1 MSASAIKWTKSD
13 VEALAGNPDYP
24 WKFLPYREV
33 KPTVWYDN
41 HAMGNNMAIIQVS
54 TTFTNVP
61 AGYVPVSPV
70 VVVDGG
76 KSGTPSHALQDTDM
90 IPFIFNDPRFCTV
103 PILTGNT
110 RSSGADGPANAW
122 GCQKAKDPYKGIR
135 MWRMLCDGTD
145 FCSLGDQLTG
155 SNFNPGRMCEGAGKN
170 YYETAASDPPT
181 LFAVHRHLVLWTTAK
196 PYCWFMTGAD
206 AELLRAGCFQRLN
219 EYIAMFR
226 VEYMNRDGTNARPVT
241 MRNFLQMS
249 ISNDDSAIELAD
261 RGKLDKT
268 QISVSASQDNAVDMY
283 RKHFCV
289 ANPSTKECSCF
300 REIPDMLK
308 VSQYD
313 IACHDAQCKTYG
325 YKPASLVEGK
335 TCTPLNLQI
344 CTQAVNVA
352 NNNNSSLVIALKQE
366 CGMLNGPTTSSEKN
380 LSGTNPSKGKV
391 GSKLSTSSSSKYII
405 VVVVILITVIM
416 VITVLV

>member
-1 MSASAIKWTKSD
+1 MSANAIRWTKSD
-13 VEALAGNPDYP
+13 VDALTNNNDYP
-24 WKFLPYREV
+24 WKFMPYGTV

-41 HAMGNNMAIIQVS
+41 HAMGTNMAIMQVS
-54 TTFTNVP
+54 TAFTNIP
-61 AGYVPVSPV
+61 EGYVPVSPV

-76 KSGTPSHALQDTDM
+76 KSGTPSHVLQDTDL
-90 IPFIFNDPRFCTV
+90 IPFIFKDPRFCAQ
-103 PILTGNT
+103 PSLTGDT

-122 GCQKAKDPYKGIR
+122 GCQKNKNPFNGIR

-155 SNFNPGRMCEGAGKN
+155 SNFNPGRMCEGGGKN

-181 LFAVHRHLVLWTTAK
+181 VFAVHRHLVLWTTGK
-196 PYCWFMTGAD
+196 PYCWFQTGAD

-219 EYIAMFR
+219 ESFCLFR
-226 VEYMNRDGTNARPVT
+226 VDYMNRDGTNARPIT
-241 MRNFLQMS
+241 MRNILRMS

-268 QISVSASQDNAVDMY
+268 QISVSATQDNAVEMY

-289 ANPSTKECSCF
+289 ANPDSAECSCF

-308 VSQYD
+308 ISQYD

-325 YKPASLVEGK
+325 YKPASLIEGK
-335 TCTPLNLQI
+335 TCTALNLQI

-352 NNNNSSLVIALKQE
+352 NNNNSSLVVALKQE
-366 CGMLNGPTTSSEKN
+366 CSMLNGPTKETVEN
-380 LSGTNPSKGKV
+380 VAENAEANPKRVTPRPGKK
-391 GSKLSTSSSSKYII
+391 KLLIAI
-405 VVVVILITVIM
+405 VIVFLVAILIFILIV
-416 VITVLV
+416 